1 MQKEGGFLEHKK
13 SIFIK
18 KRLHLIIIRA
28 SEGCENLRVSKKNIN
43 FAHCFDLNVRTT
55 VNKILKNVHF
65 AK

>member
-1 MQKEGGFLEHKK
+1 MRKEGGFLEHKK

-28 SEGCENLRVSKKNIN
+28 CEGYKNLRVSKKNIN
-43 FAHCFDLNVRTT
+43 FAHYFDLDVRTT
-55 VNKILKNVHF
+55 VNKILKIVHF